1 MNDETLVVV
10 DEATGVDDAVVAAV
24 MDAPVRWTR
33 ANLVATLDV
42 ELSTVLG
49 TSPAVWDGPT
59 PLKPL
64 PTIDRALELRDAA
77 LDMLNAGDHEGP
89 CMQNARGACIHHVR
103 SHRLRA
109 ARLSRAL
116 GREGGC
122 TFCRGSKLVTNLP
135 SAEAWSEWTAW
146 VKSLEAPPVEG
157 EERPDDH
164 AEVLAF
170 SRGVRA
176 VPCPVCSGDAG

>member
-24 MDAPVRWTR
+24 MDAPIRWTR
-33 ANLVATLDV
+33 ADLVATLDA
-42 ELSTVLG
+42 ELSGVLG
-49 TSPAVWDGPT
+49 TRSAKTGDR
-59 PLKPL
+59 PL
-64 PTIDRALELRDAA
+64 PTIDRALDLRDAA